1 MGLSEQ
7 AILDNAQFSGDAS
20 SGFGIAIY
28 MQAPTGETATFNGFS
43 TKHYLSIDGEGN
55 PVSSKK
61 ASVAFNEL
69 NLISANALYPIRIS
83 DPADPHY
90 QAVKL
95 KDHLVNVMDSTGVIK
110 NYISRQWFPDEKL
123 GMIVIILED
132 YRS

>member
-20 SGFGIAIY
+20 SGFGVAIS
-28 MQAPTGETATFNGFS
+28 MRAPTGETATLNGFS
-43 TKHYLSIDGEGN
+43 TKHYLGIDGEGN
-55 PVSSKK
+55 PISTKK

-69 NLISANALYPIRIS
+69 NLIAANALYPIRIS
-83 DPADPHY
+83 DTSDPHY

-95 KDHLVNVMDSTGVIK
+95 TDHLVNVVDSTGIIK
-110 NYISRQWFPDEKL
+110 NYISRQSFPDEKL

-132 YRS
+132 YKS